1 MFRFEQLEVW
11 RLAVDYAKDC
21 YSIAREFP
29 QYEQFALGDQ
39 LRRASIS
46 ISNNIAE
53 GSVGSNANFR
63 KYIGT
68 AIGSALET
76 VNVLNFAHEIRYI
89 SKQTKIEMYENAE
102 RLIRKLR
109 SFSKTLGD

>member
-1 MFRFEQLEVW
+1 MFRFEGLEVW
-11 RLAVDYAKDC
+11 RLSVEYAKDC
-21 YSIAREFP
+21 YAIARKFP
-29 QYEQFALGDQ
+29 QYEQFALADQ

-53 GSVGSNANFR
+53 GSIGSSANFR

-76 VNVLNFAHEIRYI
+76 VNILNFAYEIGYI
-89 SKQTKIEMYENAE
+89 SKQVQRGKV
-102 RLIRKLR
+102 
-109 SFSKTLGD
+109 